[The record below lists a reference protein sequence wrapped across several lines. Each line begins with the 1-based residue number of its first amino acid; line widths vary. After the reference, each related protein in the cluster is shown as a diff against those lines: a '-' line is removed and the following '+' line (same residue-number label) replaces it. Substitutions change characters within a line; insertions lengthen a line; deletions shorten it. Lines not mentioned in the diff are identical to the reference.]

1 MPNLNAAIITVSDK
15 GSRGERSDTSG
26 PALCSILE
34 ADGWTIVHTEIVSD
48 DLPNIEAALVHC
60 SDTLKV
66 PLTLTTGGTGFTQR
80 DNTPEATKAVIER
93 ETPGFPELM
102 RAESF
107 KLTPNGILSRAV
119 AGIRG
124 GTIIINLPGSERAAR
139 ECLGFILK
147 PLKHAI
153 VMTAHDSVEHN

>member
-1 MPNLNAAIITVSDK
+1 VAIITVSDK
-15 GSRGERSDTSG
+15 GSRGERADTSG
-26 PALCSILE
+26 PALKTILE
-34 ADGWTIVHTEIVSD
+34 ADGWSVVHSEIVPD
-48 DLPNIEAALVHC
+48 DIPDIKAALINC
-60 SDTLKV
+60 ADNLKL
-66 PLTLTTGGTGFTQR
+66 PLVLTTGGTGFTQR

-107 KLTPNGILSRAV
+107 KLTPNGILSRAA

-124 GTIIINLPGSERAAR
+124 ETIIINLPGSERAAK

-153 VMTAHDSVEHN
+153 IMTANDSVEHNK